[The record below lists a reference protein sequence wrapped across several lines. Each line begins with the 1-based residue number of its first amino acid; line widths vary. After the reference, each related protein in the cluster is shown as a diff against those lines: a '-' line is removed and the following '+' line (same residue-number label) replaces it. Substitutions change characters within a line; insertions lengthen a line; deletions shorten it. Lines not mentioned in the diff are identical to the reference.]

1 MVKIDY
7 YATQSFLNLA
17 NLHHEIAKANVDA
30 SLIDA
35 AIFWHTNIERRKQYL
50 KQLIHK
56 VDDLYTI

>member
-17 NLHHEIAKANVDA
+17 SLQSKIAKANVDA
-30 SLIDA
+30 LLLDA
-35 AIFWHTNIERRKQYL
+35 AIFWFANIERRKQYL

-56 VDDLYTI
+56 VDDLNSI